1 MTKNRPPSERERN
14 ERLQAGAAEAAE
26 TVAALIRDGRFEDAE
41 NMLNEVG
48 QALEILRPWAARR
61 G

>member
-1 MTKNRPPSERERN
+1 MADKRLSERERN
-14 ERLQAGAAEAAE
+14 ERMQENAAEAA
-26 TVAALIRDGRFEDAE
+26 VDVSVLIRAGRFDEAE
-41 NMLNEVG
+41 KLLNEVG